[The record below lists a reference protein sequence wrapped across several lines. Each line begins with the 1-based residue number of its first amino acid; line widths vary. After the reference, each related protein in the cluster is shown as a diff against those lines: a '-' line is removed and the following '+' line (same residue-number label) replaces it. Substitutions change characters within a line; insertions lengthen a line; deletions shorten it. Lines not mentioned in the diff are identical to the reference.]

1 MPDNTTAKSVNQLR
15 QEVKELESI
24 TLIAIENLENE
35 LSEYSAENAIEII
48 SIEKAGDSLSDSIK
62 KIY

>member
-15 QEVKELESI
+15 QEVKELENI

-35 LSEYSAENAIEII
+35 LSEYSAENPIEII
-48 SIEKAGDSLSDSIK
+48 SVEKNSDSLSDCIK